1 MNEKDLTLFVE
12 IACNYLQQILTGP
25 TEVLEPTVEFGEPV
39 FSDYSGFIHITG
51 SSEGYAYLTMP
62 AGILSAVLE
71 GMHEPEIHRESLLD
85 IVGEMT
91 STIISHA
98 REHFG
103 PAFKVSAPH
112 TMAGNQ
118 PLPFLLPRT
127 HFVLPIL
134 WQRQQAQLGLA
145 LSA

>member
-12 IACNYLQQILTGP
+12 IACNYLQQVLAGP

-39 FSDYSGFIHITG
+39 FLDYSGFIQISG
-51 SSEGYAYLTMP
+51 VSEGYAYLTMP
-62 AGILSAVLE
+62 AGILRAVLE
-71 GMHEPEIHRESLLD
+71 GMQEPEIHRESLRD

-103 PAFKVSAPH
+103 PDFKVSTPH
-112 TMAGNQ
+112 TMEGDQ

-127 HFVLPIL
+127 HFVLPIR
-134 WQRQQAQLGLA
+134 WQQQQAQLGLA
-145 LSA
+145 LNS